1 MMKNLVGKINGAR
14 QWVSLALAVTGMI
27 SFAGHNVADAIFAF
41 VLAIWI
47 EQTGRMD

>member
-1 MMKNLVGKINGAR
+1 VLLKAREMLSLVFAMVG
-14 QWVSLALAVTGMI
+14 VLA
-27 SFAGHNVADAIFAF
+27 FAGNNVADAIFAF